1 MNRYLICF
9 FTFLSSLTLNAQ
21 SDTSPIIIG
30 VFSNSVLESEFF
42 SQWKL
47 IHPTSEPNADVM
59 SHLKK
64 LTSADLS
71 FRIYMGTWCEDSQI
85 HVPRFIKIADKL
97 GWKYSLI
104 GVNREKECPFEKK
117 ECKTWDI
124 QFVPTMVVYR
134 GEIEVGRIIES
145 PKKSIEDDL
154 LEIIAKGSN

>member
-1 MNRYLICF
+1 MKKLILI
-9 FTFLSSLTLNAQ
+9 FTLLISANTLSAQ
-21 SDTSPIIIG
+21 SDSSPVIIG
-30 VFSNSVLESEFF
+30 VFSDSVTGSDFF
-42 SQWKL
+42 KEWLIIHGEPSPNAETVSKL
-47 IHPTSEPNADVM
+47 KAIPTSNF
-59 SHLKK
+59 
-64 LTSADLS
+64 S

-134 GEIEVGRIIES
+134 DEIEVGRIIEN
-145 PKKSIEDDL
+145 PKTSIEDDL
-154 LEIIAKGSN
+154 LDIITKGLN